1 MPAYVHAYIPSL
13 SFSRHIFVDLVKQ
26 RMLILHGETP
36 HHTTETPAIITTLSK
51 GNTDPR
57 LERYL
62 AAALFLAML
71 PAGEMWSVVTES
83 PRFSNT

>member
-1 MPAYVHAYIPSL
+1 MP
-13 SFSRHIFVDLVKQ
+13 FLV
-26 RMLILHGETP
+26 GETP
-36 HHTTETPAIITTLSK
+36 HHATETPTIITTPGK